1 MKNIEIPNRLTLSY
15 SDANFKKFIHIYNNQ
30 YVKKKFGIFSSNF
43 IKLKNEKI
51 IEKSER
57 YEDIPSKSSINEE
70 NNFNTPL
77 SKINKDDLNLF
88 EKNNVINII
97 KMLLNIVD
105 KESLIDIKN
114 KIDTFIKKIN
124 FKKII
129 YL

>member
-1 MKNIEIPNRLTLSY
+1 MGIHGSICFY
-15 SDANFKKFIHIYNNQ
+15 IHIYNNQ

-114 KIDTFIKKIN
+114 EIDTFIKKIN